1 MAQLVSISS
10 FTETAVRADGF
21 RCMILRACTGSLLRS
36 MAFSAA
42 LHSAVMD
49 PAEHSLHA
57 GSADGRIFH
66 ISLVHISHTSEA
78 AMSHIFWNEITDIYV
93 VIPLLLPCQAGWR
106 FTQLGIPSR
115 GPLSHVWQGVVLRQY
130 TVHSVRQ
137 K

>member
-1 MAQLVSISS
+1 
-10 FTETAVRADGF
+10 
-21 RCMILRACTGSLLRS
+21 

-66 ISLVHISHTSEA
+66 ISLVHTSHKSEA
-78 AMSHIFWNEITDIYV
+78 AMSHIFWNDITNVNV
-93 VIPLLLPCQAGWR
+93 VIPLVLPCQAGWR
-106 FTQLGIPSR
+106 FTQLGILSR
-115 GPLSHVWQGVVLRQY
+115 CPLSHVWRGAVSRQY
-130 TVHSVRQ
+130 IVHSVRQ